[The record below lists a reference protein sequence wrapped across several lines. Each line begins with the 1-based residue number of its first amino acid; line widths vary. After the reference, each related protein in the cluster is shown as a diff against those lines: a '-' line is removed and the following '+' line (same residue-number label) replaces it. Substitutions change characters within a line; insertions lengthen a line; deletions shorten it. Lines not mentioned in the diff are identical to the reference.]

1 MTILL
6 YVGMFVASVVI
17 TLAGCHLFTNGIE
30 WLGKRLH
37 ISEGAVGSVFAAVG
51 TTLPE
56 TSIPIIAIFFGAGRE
71 QMEVGLGAILGAPF
85 MLSTLV
91 LPILALLLVLY
102 AKLGKRT
109 AAFKL
114 NYGEVRVDISFFLVS
129 YVLAL
134 TCAMIPSRS
143 LHVAVAVVLLAM
155 YVYYMKL
162 KFSAEDEEGEGGDE
176 LEPLLFAR
184 RSTKPSYFVIGA
196 QGIVGLL
203 GLVGG
208 AHLFVTAANSIS
220 AELQVSPLI
229 LALLI
234 APLATELPEM
244 SNSFLWLYRKKD
256 RLAVGNVTGA
266 MVFQGS
272 IPVSVGLLGTEWT
285 LGTTALA
292 TMVLAVIAMGL
303 SLLQAVW
310 SGHWRPWLL
319 SGSALLYLGYT
330 LFLYTHGS

>member
-1 MTILL
+1 MLL
-6 YVGMFVASVVI
+6 YAGLFLASVII
-17 TLAGCHLFTNGIE
+17 TLGGCQLFTNGIE

-71 QMEVGLGAILGAPF
+71 QVEVGLGAILGAPF

-91 LPILALLLVLY
+91 LPILALLLLLY
-102 AKLGKRT
+102 ARIGKRT
-109 AAFKL
+109 ATFKL
-114 NYGEVRVDISFFLVS
+114 NYGEVRIDILFFLIS
-129 YVLAL
+129 YALAL
-134 TCAMIPSRS
+134 ICAAIPSR
-143 LHVAVAVVLLAM
+143 LFHWAIAAVLIGL
-155 YVYYMKL
+155 YIYYMRL
-162 KFSAEDEEGEGGDE
+162 KFSGEDEETEGEGTI
-176 LEPLLFAR
+176 EPLLFAR
-184 RSTKPSYFVIGA
+184 RSLHPSYVVIGL

-203 GLVGG
+203 GLIGG

-220 AELQVSPLI
+220 AELHVSPLI

-266 MVFQGS
+266 MVFQGTF
-272 IPVSVGLLGTEWT
+272 PVSVGLLGTDWV

-292 TMVLAVIAMGL
+292 TMVLAVFAMGI
-303 SLLQAVW
+303 SLLQVLW
-310 SGHWRPWLL
+310 SGQWRPWLL

-330 LFLYTHGS
+330 LFLFMNGS